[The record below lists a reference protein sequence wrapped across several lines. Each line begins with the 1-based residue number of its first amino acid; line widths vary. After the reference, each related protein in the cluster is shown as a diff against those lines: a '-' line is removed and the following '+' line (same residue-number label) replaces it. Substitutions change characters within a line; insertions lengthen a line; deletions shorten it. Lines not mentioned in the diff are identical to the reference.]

1 MRSPGRREI
10 GHGALA
16 ERALVPVIPSVEE
29 FPYTLRL
36 VSEVLESNGSSSMG
50 SVCGSTLSLMHAGVP
65 IKKPVSGCAM
75 GLVKDGDAYTILTD
89 IQGMEDALG
98 DMDFKVAGTPDG
110 ITAIQMDI
118 KVDGLS
124 REILADALAQAKRGR
139 EFILS
144 KMLECISEPNKELS
158 PYAPRVNSMKIPTD
172 KIRDV
177 IGPGGKTIKK

>member
-65 IKKPVSGCAM
+65 IKNQY
-75 GLVKDGDAYTILTD
+75 LVVQWA
-89 IQGMEDALG
+89 
-98 DMDFKVAGTPDG
+98 
-110 ITAIQMDI
+110 
-118 KVDGLS
+118 
-124 REILADALAQAKRGR
+124 
-139 EFILS
+139 
-144 KMLECISEPNKELS
+144 
-158 PYAPRVNSMKIPTD
+158 
-172 KIRDV
+172 
-177 IGPGGKTIKK
+177 